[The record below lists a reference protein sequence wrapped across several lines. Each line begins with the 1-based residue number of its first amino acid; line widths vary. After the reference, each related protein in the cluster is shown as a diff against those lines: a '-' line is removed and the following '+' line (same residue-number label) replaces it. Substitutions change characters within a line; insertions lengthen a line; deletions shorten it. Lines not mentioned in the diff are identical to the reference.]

1 MMQKRN
7 LRGAKQMTHEPIHT
21 VHLTPHITWQGT
33 QAELEA
39 MQKEG
44 WPLGGADLDRIAELE
59 RNILA
64 AERRLKILAAERRL
78 KILAAERRLKRL
90 ARWLDLSDEELNN
103 LPIGSIV
110 DDHRKMQADVNAVLA
125 ALKGETDD

>member
-1 MMQKRN
+1 MQKRN

-39 MQKEG
+39 MQAEG
-44 WPLGGADLDRIAELE
+44 WPLISASDVYAAELE

-64 AERRLKILAAERRL
+64 AERRLK
-78 KILAAERRLKRL
+78 RL
-90 ARWLDLSDEELNN
+90 AIWLDLSDDELNN
-103 LPIGSIV
+103 LPIGLII
-110 DDHRKMQADVNAVLA
+110 DDHKKVQADVNAALA
-125 ALKGETDD
+125 ALKGEIDE

>member
-1 MMQKRN
+1 MKQMQKRN

-44 WPLGGADLDRIAELE
+44 WPLISAGEIIAACKSDAVEAETYAEELE
-59 RNILA
+59 RN
-64 AERRLKILAAERRL
+64 
-78 KILAAERRLKRL
+78 ILAAERRLKRL
-90 ARWLDLSDEELNN
+90 ARWLDLSDEELNS

-110 DDHRKMQADVNAVLA
+110 DDHRKMQADVNAAIA
-125 ALKGETDD
+125 ALKGETDG

>member
-1 MMQKRN
+1 
-7 LRGAKQMTHEPIHT
+7 MTHEPIHT

-44 WPLGGADLDRIAELE
+44 WPLGSASDVYAAELE

-64 AERRLKILAAERRL
+64 AERRLK
-78 KILAAERRLKRL
+78 RL
-90 ARWLDLSDEELNN
+90 AIWLDLSDDELNN
-103 LPIGSIV
+103 LPIGLII
-110 DDHRKMQADVNAVLA
+110 DDHKKVQADVNAVLA
-125 ALKGETDD
+125 ALKGQDDE